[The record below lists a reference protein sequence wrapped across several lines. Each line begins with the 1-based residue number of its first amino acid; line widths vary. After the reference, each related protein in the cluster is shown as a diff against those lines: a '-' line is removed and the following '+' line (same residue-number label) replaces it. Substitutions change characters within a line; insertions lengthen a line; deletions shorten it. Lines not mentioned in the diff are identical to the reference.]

1 MPVFFLY
8 FSEQLGLR
16 EVIRLEAIYYIAVVL
31 LEVPSG
37 YFSDVIGRKITLL
50 ISAILLLFAA
60 LAYLWGGSFE
70 VFVIG
75 QLCFAGW
82 MAFQSGT
89 NTVFHFESLKALG
102 KEAEYGDR
110 EAHVGKLGFYAG
122 GVAALLGGAL
132 ASFDLRWAF
141 VITVISSFVGIY
153 TALRFTEPNMSEQG
167 EQEAFSLG
175 KQFVSVF
182 QYFKIKPLG
191 WTFYYLIFMY
201 ILAHVPYEFY
211 QPYLKL
217 LENESAL
224 AGIKAPLVSGV
235 LYALTLFL
243 GAFVSGKSMSWSR
256 SLGIKSIMLIALVL
270 LVSVVGLMGFV
281 LHPILVLVIM
291 FRGVPRALIK
301 APTNAIITP
310 RVDSGQRATLYSTV
324 SLICRLGFFL
334 ALYGLSFIVA
344 KDQLVD
350 WPTLSKLLLTCAI
363 AFAVFA
369 VPIIATMGKQ
379 DLKTEK

>member
-50 ISAILLLFAA
+50 ISSILLLLAA
-60 LAYLWGGSFE
+60 LAYIWGGSFE
-70 VFVIG
+70 VFVLG

-102 KEAEYGDR
+102 QEAEYGDR
-110 EAHVGKLGFYAG
+110 EAYVGKLGFYAG
-122 GVAALLGGAL
+122 GIAALLGGAL
-132 ASFDLRWAF
+132 ATIDLRLAF
-141 VITVISSFVGIY
+141 VITVFSSLVGIY
-153 TALRFTEPNMSEQG
+153 TALRFTEPDMTQHG
-167 EQEAFSLG
+167 ESEAFNLRR
-175 KQFVSVF
+175 QFSSVF
-182 QYFKIKPLG
+182 KYFRIKPLG
-191 WTFYYLIFMY
+191 WMFYYLIFMY

-224 AGIKAPLVSGV
+224 AGIKAPFVSGV
-235 LYALTLFL
+235 LYALTLFI
-243 GAFVSGKSMSWSR
+243 GAHVSGKSMVWSR
-256 SLGIKSIMLIALVL
+256 SIGIKSIMLIALVL
-270 LVSVVGLMGFV
+270 LVSVVGLMGLV
-281 LHPILVLVIM
+281 LHPVLVFIIM
-291 FRGVPRALIK
+291 FRGAPRALIK

-310 RVDSGQRATLYSTV
+310 RVDSGQRATLYSTI

-344 KDQLVD
+344 KDQIVD
-350 WPTLSKLLLTCAI
+350 WPTLSKLLLTSAI
-363 AFAVFA
+363 AFGVFA
-369 VPIIATMGKQ
+369 IPILATMGRQ
-379 DLKTEK
+379 ELNSE